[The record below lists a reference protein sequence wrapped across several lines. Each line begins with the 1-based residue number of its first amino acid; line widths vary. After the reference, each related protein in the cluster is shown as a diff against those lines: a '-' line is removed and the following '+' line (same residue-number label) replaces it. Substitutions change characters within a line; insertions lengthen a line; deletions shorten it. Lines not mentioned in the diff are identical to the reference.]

1 MTPHIIRISVDD
13 DFGSSSNSYASSLH
27 QQYGINPIPQIPN
40 GIRSISGSEAI
51 VDESVLRGINSW
63 TVVSSLM
70 SRNFSLAHSTQEEF
84 QEHMSRFGKF
94 KVEENSRDEY
104 SLSFDDDNAYDLKW
118 ARFIDNDSRGKQFN
132 TMDIWYQNNPISY
145 FFLKNEGNY
154 TSIDISTFSKN
165 YFVYSESDWWNFMD
179 CLQKGLSIQ
188 EIRDIKISQ
197 ILNETPS
204 VYANVIRQ
212 LHFKTKYK
220 SPSNRF
226 LDSVYHFYEKNGFIT
241 EKQAKAVM
249 REIW

>member
-1 MTPHIIRISVDD
+1 M
-13 DFGSSSNSYASSLH
+13 N
-27 QQYGINPIPQIPN
+27 
-40 GIRSISGSEAI
+40 
-51 VDESVLRGINSW
+51 
-63 TVVSSLM
+63 
-70 SRNFSLAHSTQEEF
+70 
-84 QEHMSRFGKF
+84 
-94 KVEENSRDEY
+94 Y

-132 TMDIWYQNNPISY
+132 TIDIWYQNNPINY
-145 FFLKNEGNY
+145 FFLKNEGSY
-154 TSIDISTFSKN
+154 TSIDIGTFSKS
-165 YFVYSESDWWNFMD
+165 YFVYSESDWWTFMD

-204 VYANVIRQ
+204 VYVNLIRQ

-226 LDSVYHFYEKNGFIT
+226 LDSVYGFYEKNGFIT

>member
-1 MTPHIIRISVDD
+1 MTPHIVRISVDD
-13 DFGSSSNSYASSLH
+13 DFSTSNNSYASTLH
-27 QQYGINPIPQIPN
+27 QQYNINPVPQLPK
-40 GIRSISGSEAI
+40 GIKSISGSEAV
-51 VDESVLRGINSW
+51 VDERVLRGINSW

-70 SRNFSLAHSTQEEF
+70 SRNFNLVTSTQEEF
-84 QEHMSRFGKF
+84 QEHMSRFGNF
-94 KVEENSRDEY
+94 KIEEKSRNEY

-118 ARFIDNDSRGKQFN
+118 VRFIDNDSRGKKFN

-145 FFLKNEGNY
+145 FFLKNEGSY

-165 YFVYSESDWWNFMD
+165 YWVYSDSDWGDFMD

-197 ILNETPS
+197 ILNEEPS
-204 VYANVIRQ
+204 VYVNLIRQ

-220 SPSNRF
+220 RPSNRF
-226 LDSVYHFYEKNGFIT
+226 LDSVYDFYEKNGFIT
-241 EKQAKAVM
+241 ERQAKAVM